1 MARDSR
7 RLNRANGRLSAAL
20 FACALFSAALFTPSL
35 QAAPK
40 SNLTLGSTNITS
52 SHFLVS
58 DAMAKAIM
66 QGIPGSRV
74 SHIETG
80 ASIDNIRRL
89 TKSELDLGL
98 TATDAAII
106 AINGTGPFAGKAVP
120 DLVALYAYDLSVLNI
135 AVSQAS
141 KVTNLAELAGKK
153 LSPGIRGSAAE
164 QLTRQV
170 FKTLG
175 IEPELVSG
183 TLKDAVEGIQNR
195 QIAGYSKYGPGLGI
209 DATLRELIVTTPMRL
224 LSFSPE
230 QAKKISSTIRGVGFT
245 KVANA
250 MEGQPD
256 VLAPTVMI
264 VYAALK
270 SAMTD
275 ETAYA
280 IAKSIDE
287 NKQLLIEAWPH
298 LKNFDFKARALELE
312 GIGVPLHP
320 GAKRYWQSLK

>member
-1 MARDSR
+1 MARTSR
-7 RLNRANGRLSAAL
+7 PLNLVKAPLNAALLASALLSAAL
-20 FACALFSAALFTPSL
+20 LATPL

-40 SNLTLGSTNITS
+40 TNLTLGSTNLTS

-58 DAMAKAIM
+58 NAMAKAIT
-66 QGIPGSRV
+66 QGIAGARV

-98 TATDAAII
+98 VATDAAIT
-106 AINGTGPFAGKAVP
+106 AITGTGPFAGKAVP
-120 DLVALYAYDLSVLNI
+120 DLVALYAYDISVLNI

-141 KVTNLAELAGKK
+141 KVTNLAELDGKK
-153 LSPGIRGSAAE
+153 FNPGIRGSAAE

-170 FKTLG
+170 LTTLG
-175 IEPELVSG
+175 IEPQLVPG
-183 TLKDAVEGIQNR
+183 TVKDASEGIQNR
-195 QIAGYSKYGPGLGI
+195 QIAGYSKYGPGHGI

-224 LSFSPE
+224 LSFTPE
-230 QAKKISSTIRGVGFT
+230 QQTKISSTVKGVDFI
-245 KVANA
+245 KVPNV

-256 VLAPTVMI
+256 ALTPTVMI
-264 VYAALK
+264 AYATLK
-270 SAMTD
+270 SAMD
-275 ETAYA
+275 DDTAYA
-280 IAKSIDE
+280 IAKAINE

-298 LKNFDFKARALELE
+298 LKNFDFKARSLDAEK
-312 GIGVPLHP
+312 IGVPLHP